1 MATAAEEIKIIWS
14 NMTMFC
20 HYVRTNVKYIDLLF
34 LSINILHHNFSLSFP
49 IRSKKKNQDVHISW
63 SVLGRQE
70 LPYIKCEQA
79 IKLDYNLYFT
89 DMYLHKNAIQEL
101 QQISTENINHQ

>member
-1 MATAAEEIKIIWS
+1 M
-14 NMTMFC
+14 
-20 HYVRTNVKYIDLLF
+20 
-34 LSINILHHNFSLSFP
+34 SFP